1 MPQTSGIA
9 HDYDPGMVHH
19 SLSVNLPHLSSWI
32 EDLLRVTD
40 QHVPVN
46 AVPSTEHLVQALQR
60 YDSCFRELLKQT
72 AIFSDDITRLY
83 SKLWIGVVRLL
94 DTMIKIYHRYVK
106 QTTKTQEH
114 AQKLINERQA
124 HLAAEKVHKE
134 EIELERAALK
144 AKIRNLEGEIKSLGL
159 SNRSLKRENRTLRE
173 VIDVY
178 IEAKGD
184 SEDITDESAGMD
196 SQRRDAEE
204 EEDRRATQAKEYI
217 DAGRLQLKAITAMD
231 IEMNDIMSNV
241 LKEEDRQLFLLSQF
255 SSLIEQNADLFGIS
269 KQTNSRGD
277 KVIKAPTMEMSIQ
290 TDEIEEFGVIT
301 EREPDEFTYAVVIPS
316 WKPPRAPTANPKA
329 PGSHIPQLM
338 RRHMLTYPLVLRIP
352 PLQWTVKAIFAAYFA
367 MIRTVDMQALLA
379 RKAAPVKISLP
390 DFVYE
395 FYLKQFSLSAVAE
408 NQISLLLR
416 ACEFHQRTHKGVY
429 LFALQFGVMDKEA
442 NPDYD
447 PVDTHFLLSV
457 IRTLSN
463 MGEMTG
469 DLSFDHIESI
479 LLPPTVNA
487 AMSVHMSPPSGLNR
501 IASMNS
507 SILSASTAPAAQQ
520 PRVAAKTNTQAEF
533 SNDVS
538 RSSAE
543 ATTRALFDKWYPDRG
558 EDCAM
563 KVVAMQSSSR
573 DGRMVNVHDYLEICV
588 DQWKSVRAIW
598 EDHIQFLFS
607 HFCCVYHSLHPL
619 TYYNDQGVLGRDAS
633 LVLTQRAA
641 PQEVKKRIV
650 PYIDRF
656 IAAARV
662 NEIPRVP
669 GGKSSQAEAVQ
680 GRDWVYELMPKRV
693 FSTVMELLKPE
704 ITSDEIDE
712 IYAHALTL
720 QRDNQMHHLRKIW
733 VKCPTVYPKQLDIA
747 AEDADTGVPS
757 EQQPPIPE
765 GAAELKKL
773 PSHFWV
779 NRISG
784 NSQWTTP
791 YYANSYQ
798 CVDIDIQS
806 FQQVLLLRDS
816 IENCPLLEFFH
827 MSPKDLW
834 TNTDM
839 FYKQLSQTKHREK
852 RMTKAHRFL

>member
-19 SLSVNLPHLSSWI
+19 SFSVNLPHLSSWI

-46 AVPSTEHLVQALQR
+46 AVPSTEHLVHALQR

-72 AIFSDDITRLY
+72 AIFSDDVARLY
-83 SKLWIGVVRLL
+83 SKLWVGVVRLL

-159 SNRSLKRENRTLRE
+159 SNRSLKRENKTLRDI
-173 VIDVY
+173 IDVY

-184 SEDITDESAGMD
+184 SDGLGDDSGLND
-196 SQRRDAEE
+196 SQKRDAD
-204 EEDRRATQAKEYI
+204 EDDDRNATQAKEYI
-217 DAGRLQLKAITAMD
+217 DAGRMQLKAITAMD
-231 IEMNDIMSNV
+231 IEMNDLMSNV

-255 SSLIEQNADLFGIS
+255 SSLIEQNADVFGIS

-277 KVIKAPTMEMSIQ
+277 KVIKAATMEMSVQ
-290 TDEIEEFGVIT
+290 TGEIEEFGVIT
-301 EREPDEFTYAVVIPS
+301 EREPDEFTYSVVVPP
-316 WKPPRAPTANPKA
+316 WKPPRAPAANPKA

-338 RRHMLTYPLVLRIP
+338 RRHMLTFPLVLRIP
-352 PLQWTVKAIFAAYFA
+352 PLQWTVKSIFAAYFG
-367 MIRTVDMQALLA
+367 MIRTVDMQTLLE
-379 RKAAPVKISLP
+379 RKAPPVKTSLP

-416 ACEFHQRTHKGVY
+416 ACEFHQRAHKGVH
-429 LFALQFGVMDKEA
+429 LFALQFGIADKEA
-442 NPDYD
+442 SPEYD

-457 IRTLSN
+457 IRTLTN
-463 MGEMTG
+463 MGEMNG
-469 DLSFDHIESI
+469 DVSFDHIESN
-479 LLPPTVNA
+479 LLPPTINA
-487 AMSVHMSPPSGLNR
+487 AMSVHMSPPSALNR
-501 IASMNS
+501 LSTMNCSVMS
-507 SILSASTAPAAQQ
+507 SSTSAQ
-520 PRVAAKTNTQAEF
+520 PRAAARLNMAAEF
-533 SNDVS
+533 SNDVT

-543 ATTRALFDKWYPDRG
+543 ATTRALFEKWYPDKG
-558 EDCAM
+558 EDCTM

-598 EDHIQFLFS
+598 EDHIQFIFS
-607 HFCCVYHSLHPL
+607 HFCCVYHSLFPL
-619 TYYNDQGVLGRDAS
+619 TYYNDQGVLGRDAA

-650 PYIDRF
+650 PFIDRF

-669 GGKSSQAEAVQ
+669 GGKSSQAE
-680 GRDWVYELMPKRV
+680 GE
-693 FSTVMELLKPE
+693 TGG
-704 ITSDEIDE
+704 IDY
-712 IYAHALTL
+712 I
-720 QRDNQMHHLRKIW
+720 
-733 VKCPTVYPKQLDIA
+733 
-747 AEDADTGVPS
+747 
-757 EQQPPIPE
+757 
-765 GAAELKKL
+765 
-773 PSHFWV
+773 
-779 NRISG
+779 
-784 NSQWTTP
+784 
-791 YYANSYQ
+791 
-798 CVDIDIQS
+798 
-806 FQQVLLLRDS
+806 
-816 IENCPLLEFFH
+816 
-827 MSPKDLW
+827 
-834 TNTDM
+834 
-839 FYKQLSQTKHREK
+839 
-852 RMTKAHRFL
+852 